1 MKKFIFFPLWKIE
14 NLEKYLETMEQN
26 GYRLDKISHSYW
38 FYFNESTPKEMHYF
52 LSYKS
57 FRGQS
62 MGWCDYAL
70 EKNYNAHEIK
80 SNMCFYTMYR
90 TKEPKENLSLLY
102 EGRLDY
108 IKAKLLGKALTV
120 LFLAILYSAVSV
132 AAITFSTGKNIWL
145 MGVFIGI
152 FVCIAVY
159 YFYGYFIQKNKCK
172 NYEHNRNE

>member
-1 MKKFIFFPLWKIE
+1 
-14 NLEKYLETMEQN
+14 MEQN

-80 SNMCFYTMYR
+80 SNMCFYTIYR
-90 TKEPKENLSLLY
+90 TKEPKESLSIGLYKSKTFGKSLNRIVFGNIIFRYFCCRNYLLNRQKHLVY
-102 EGRLDY
+102 GCVYRNMCLHSRL
-108 IKAKLLGKALTV
+108 
-120 LFLAILYSAVSV
+120 LFLR
-132 AAITFSTGKNIWL
+132 
-145 MGVFIGI
+145 I
-152 FVCIAVY
+152 FHTKKQM
-159 YFYGYFIQKNKCK
+159 QKL
-172 NYEHNRNE
+172 